1 EQDRALNWVEEAVE
15 KGAEVI
21 TGGKIENGIFMPT
34 ILTNVD
40 ADAKVSCQEVFAPIV
55 IVNRISSIDD
65 GITAINDSSYGLQ
78 AGIFTNDIKTAF
90 KASE

>member
-1 EQDRALNWVEEAVE
+1 IHPAEQVRAINWVEEAVE

-21 TGGKIENGIFMPT
+21 TGGMIENGIFMPT

-40 ADAKVSCQEVFAPIV
+40 AAAKVSCQEVFAPIV

-90 KASE
+90 